1 MKTVSESGMTDD
13 FAADA
18 NAAYWDV
25 ASRRHSRMRLC
36 RATATLLAFLLA
48 PVALANTK
56 QDATPPSRCA
66 VEILVL
72 GIAQDAGI
80 PQIGQRSDSAW
91 DDHANLRP
99 EYARLA
105 TSLALLDHRSG
116 KRYLFEATP
125 DLRQQLQRLD
135 LHAAGTTAGL
145 AIDGIFL
152 THAHIGHYAGLM
164 FLGHES
170 AGASGVPVHA
180 MPRMLAFLK
189 NNGPWQQLASFG
201 NITLRPM
208 QDNVAVSLGEALRVI
223 PHRVPHRDEYSE
235 TVGFSIEGP
244 GAAVLFIPDIDSWA
258 RWQDEYGQS
267 IEDQILRH
275 DVAYLDAT
283 FYDDNELP
291 GRDMSAIPHPRI
303 AAMMEQFDALP
314 SEQRSKVRFIHL
326 NHSNPAR
333 YADSAAS
340 KAIRKRGYRVAREG
354 ESTCLAAAPAPLHPE
369 S

>member
-1 MKTVSESGMTDD
+1 MTDD
-13 FAADA
+13 FDADA
-18 NAAYWDV
+18 NAAYLEV
-25 ASRRHSRMRLC
+25 AYRRHSLMWLC
-36 RATATLLAFLLA
+36 RATATLLALLLA
-48 PVALANTK
+48 PAALANREPEQTR
-56 QDATPPSRCA
+56 PSQCE
-66 VEILVL
+66 VEIFVL

-80 PQIGQRSDSAW
+80 PQIGQRGDSAW

-99 EYARLA
+99 DYARLA

-125 DLRQQLQRLD
+125 DIRQQLQRLD
-135 LHAAGTTAGL
+135 QHAAGTTAGL
-145 AIDGIFL
+145 GIDGIFL

-180 MPRMLAFLK
+180 MPRMLTFLK
-189 NNGPWQQLASFG
+189 DNGPWQQLASFG

-208 QDNVAVSLGEALRVI
+208 QDNVAVSLDDALRVI

-235 TVGFSIEGP
+235 TVGFSIEGRD
-244 GAAVLFIPDIDSWA
+244 AAVLFIPDIDSWA
-258 RWQDEYGQS
+258 RWQDEYGRN
-267 IEDQILRH
+267 IEDEILRH
-275 DVAYLDAT
+275 DVAFLDAT

-303 AAMMEQFDALP
+303 AAMMDQFDALP
-314 SEQRSKVRFIHL
+314 PEQRSKVRFIHL

-333 YADSAAS
+333 YPDSAAS
-340 KAIRKRGYRVAREG
+340 KAMRKRGYRVAREG
-354 ESTCLAAAPAPLHPE
+354 ESTCLATDSAPPQSEP
-369 S
+369 